1 MHSRHFHRQRYAR
14 ILLSWMLIV
23 ALATGFTACKPKQP
37 EQPQELQGGGAG
49 GATWILQ
56 QILSGAASYTGAKCM
71 GWLLSLV
78 SGGSGSDQNAADFS
92 QMEGDLTTII
102 NDLNAI
108 QAQLNNL
115 AAQINLDMNKINSN
129 EQSIYME
136 SRESIIDNT
145 YSNMQ
150 ALSSTMIGTTQG
162 KAEADLLA
170 SQIITGTTSI
180 DQQLFD
186 IYYAMVGKAA
196 GMQGSA
202 LNAFTEVLLAEPS
215 TGPGDTQVFNRYLAL
230 EAYFKQLVQI
240 QLKGAALMVEGLH
253 HRDNTWDNATKA
265 HAQTMAQPYGLGDY
279 PGTAEQWMT
288 KKFQPQLEEQVE
300 EFLRCTD
307 RLVLY
312 YTDLRTDITTTN
324 AAVSMLP
331 ADTDNIFSR
340 ADFIAAQLSSRH
352 SFGLNIRLA
361 GEPDLIKAMLTSNSA
376 QLQYAAVFS
385 PIPAGVPRALKLVP
399 LGLSTDNGYP
409 VRLNPVEQWWNW
421 PAGYTQA
428 YIQWNWG
435 SYDTGTSAGTVS
447 GHISF
452 NSATNIAVSKY
463 NLAAPSSPKG
473 WVTSWNWNDEATIGT
488 YDNPT
493 TFMKW
498 YNDDMD
504 VVSAGTAGA
513 HYYGHGTLTIRH
525 RPEAWYQYR
534 STINNDGVFSGTADC
549 YLGSNIWVR
558 AIAELHQNYWG
569 VDEDFDVESAI
580 ALPLINGT
588 TSGHRISVN
597 GNMQADANN
606 SFHEVSIEDNDF
618 IVGWWEWNNTPEWD
632 WWRIKLGNPVTYPGT
647 SAYHNFDPKEA
658 FTYAIMV
665 KLQGNAE
672 GNQGNSLGCR
682 AWPENLYLYF

>member
-1 MHSRHFHRQRYAR
+1 
-14 ILLSWMLIV
+14 MLVV
-23 ALATGFTACKPKQP
+23 ALATGFTACKATPP

-49 GATWILQ
+49 AASWILQ
-56 QILSGAASYTGAKCM
+56 QILSGALSYTGEKCM

-78 SGGSGSDQNAADFS
+78 SGGSGNDQNAADFA
-92 QMEGDLTTII
+92 QMEGDLTLII

-108 QAQLNNL
+108 QTQLNNL
-115 AAQINLDMNKINSN
+115 AGQISLDMATINSN
-129 EQSIYME
+129 QQSIYME

-145 YSNMQ
+145 YANMQ
-150 ALSSTMIGTTQG
+150 ALSTTMIGTAQG
-162 KAEADLLA
+162 KTEAALLA

-196 GMQGSA
+196 GMKSA
-202 LNAFTEVLLAEPS
+202 LDAFTDVLVAQDPK
-215 TGPGDTQVFNRYLAL
+215 TGPSDPKVLNRYLAL
-230 EAYFKQLVQI
+230 EMYFKQLVQI

-253 HRDNTWDNATKA
+253 HRDNPWVGATKA
-265 HAQTMAQPYGLGDY
+265 GAQTVAQPYGLGDY

-307 RLVLY
+307 RLVLFY
-312 YTDLRTDITTTN
+312 SELRTDITTTD

-352 SFGLNIRLA
+352 SFGLNVRMV
-361 GEPDLIKAMLTSNSA
+361 GEPDEVQNFTNNPSPPGYEFFVEDWSTLTEHNMT
-376 QLQYAAVFS
+376 
-385 PIPAGVPRALKLVP
+385 IVP
-399 LGLSTDNGYP
+399 LGSSTDNGYP
-409 VRLNPVEQWWNW
+409 ARLNPVEKWWFW
-421 PAGYTQA
+421 PDGYTQA

-435 SYDTGTSAGTVS
+435 SYATGTNAGTVS

-452 NSATNIAVSKY
+452 NSATDIAVAKY
-463 NLAAPSSPKG
+463 NDPTPPAANMLV
-473 WVTSWNWNDEATIGT
+473 VTSQQNEAAQIGQWPNT
-488 YDNPT
+488 MVHLMDY
-493 TFMKW
+493 

-504 VVSAGTAGA
+504 IVAAGTAGA

-534 STINNDGVFSGTADC
+534 STINGQDVYSGTADC
-549 YLGSNIWVR
+549 SLGSSPIWVR
-558 AIAELHQNYWG
+558 AIAQLKQNYYG

-588 TSGHRISVN
+588 TSQHKMSVN

-606 SFHEVSIEDNDF
+606 SFHEVYLGNQDRIT
-618 IVGWWEWNNTPEWD
+618 GWWEWNNTPEWD
-632 WWRIKLGNPVTYPGT
+632 WWAIQMGNPVTYGGT
-647 SAYHNFDPKEA
+647 TAYHYFDPAEA

-665 KLQGNAE
+665 ELHGNAE
-672 GNQGNSLGCR
+672 GNNGNSLGCR
-682 AWPENLYLYF
+682 AWPESLYLFF